1 MRLVLHKERIT
12 TSQQTRENYLNKG
25 GMEPELAVRAGG
37 CFAVVLDAAAS
48 HHIPSSGLTGSCD
61 SESRVAGLFDVLSL
75 CRMDALHAAK
85 RQALLS

>member
-12 TSQQTRENYLNKG
+12 TIQQTRENYMNKG

-37 CFAVVLDAAAS
+37 CFAIILDAAAS
-48 HHIPSSGLTGSCD
+48 HHIPSSGLTGSWT
-61 SESRVAGLFDVLSL
+61 RNLVVAGLFDVLSL
-75 CRMDALHAAK
+75 CRVAAFHAAK